1 MGDNMATSSFYR
13 DIKLNKKE
21 TETFLMEIN
30 KHTETRKP
38 KIDIKK
44 ELKKGEEVLTE
55 ILSHL

>member
-1 MGDNMATSSFYR
+1 MATSSFYR

-21 TETFLMEIN
+21 TETFLTELN